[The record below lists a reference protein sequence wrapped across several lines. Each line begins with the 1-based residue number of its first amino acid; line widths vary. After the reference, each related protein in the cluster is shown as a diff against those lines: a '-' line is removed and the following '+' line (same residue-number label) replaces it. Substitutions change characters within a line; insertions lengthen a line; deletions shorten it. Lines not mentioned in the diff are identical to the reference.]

1 MKRIL
6 TILSLVAS
14 LSMADSGPLGLVLSG
29 GGAKGAYE
37 VGVWKALSEVGLTNR
52 IAAISGTSVGS
63 INAALFAAVGDSGSC
78 AALWEN
84 EIGKAFQ
91 FNTNLVVKAFGE
103 VGRRKV
109 EQVYS
114 RMRENIEADKKSAA
128 RKRGCAVSEL
138 PPEVVLDIEEEC
150 AAVAQNRLII
160 ELPKWK
166 AFSYMLEDFDETES
180 LDGFLSSE
188 ILHSLVVRTIPNSF
202 PKSAPAVYATAL
214 RKKRQGVSFSAVRFS
229 LAGESPDRHASMICA
244 STCIPFV
251 FGSYGID
258 GETYIDGGFEKKGG
272 DNVPLAPILENH
284 PDIKTVVVV
293 FLENLYDNPDLNKK
307 KRQQLINQIARN
319 EALAQTKGVELISI
333 IPSENIGGAF
343 GGWQG
348 VFDASPETAK
358 HLIELGRKDA
368 RKKLREA
375 GLAE

>member
-1 MKRIL
+1 ML
-6 TILSLVAS
+6 LSLVAS

-37 VGVWKALSEVGLTNR
+37 VGVWEAMTEAGLTNR

-63 INAALFAAVGDSGSC
+63 INAALFAAVGDSRTC
-78 AALWEN
+78 ATLWKN
-84 EIGKAFQ
+84 EIGKAFR
-91 FNTNLVVKAFGE
+91 FNTNLVAKVFGE
-103 VGRRKV
+103 DGRNKV
-109 EQVYS
+109 EKVYA
-114 RMRENIEADKKSAA
+114 RMRENVEKDKKSAA

-138 PPEVVLDIEEEC
+138 PPEVVSDIEEEC
-150 AAVAQNRLII
+150 ATVAQNRLII

-166 AFSYMLEDFDETES
+166 AFSNMLEDFDETES

-202 PKSAPAVYATAL
+202 PESAPAVYATAL

-229 LAGESPDRHASMICA
+229 LAGESPDRRASIICA

-258 GETYIDGGFEKKGG
+258 GETYIDGGFEKHGG
-272 DNVPLAPILENH
+272 DNVPLEPILENH
-284 PDIKTVVVV
+284 PEIKTVIIVY
-293 FLENLYDNPDLNKK
+293 LDDAKHLNKK
-307 KRQQLINQIARN
+307 RFDKNRSTA
-319 EALAQTKGVELISI
+319 AAAGVRLVEIV
-333 IPSENIGGAF
+333 PSENIGRGF
-343 GGWQG
+343 DGWQG

-375 GLAE
+375 GLTETHLDN